1 MNVKVKD
8 HFIATYG
15 KDETINLLFDVLN
28 AIPSSVFIKNEK
40 LEKIFANTAN
50 LELDERT
57 SEETLGYTDFD
68 IHTPENAAIFSAED
82 NAVLKEGKIRQNEES
97 KLRKDGRKMHF
108 LTLKNRIPVGEDG
121 YLLVGT
127 NTIIDDIKEREND
140 VAIAM
145 AAVERSAAD
154 FEAVLDSMPLG
165 ISILDE
171 NLDTIFV
178 NKANRAL
185 WDVPADAD
193 VKGEPFRQSM
203 NRFRPENMV
212 DDEAAWNQRTERLL
226 AAISEGDISPREAR
240 GLHGRT
246 LLFSAMQLSG
256 GKRLISYFDITEQ
269 KKAQEQIAQVNLKS
283 AEDFKNLKQLL
294 DAMPLGVTLIDENLN
309 VVAINATNRRNWNLN
324 NGEVFE
330 GTSYEDMVRLS
341 HKDFPNVSKQDWEL
355 NVKRCMDEV
364 RDGTVAPRDERGIGS
379 DMFIFS
385 CIKLPNGNR
394 LTSCFD
400 ITEQK
405 KAQKALA
412 AANLFAEQQSADM
425 RATMDAMKMGVTLL
439 DKDLNIIFVNKAH
452 YAMWHWSETDA
463 KEGDPFRKSIEANRH
478 NGVYDVEDADWDS
491 YLQGRL
497 DEIASG
503 EIEPREF
510 PRKDGKTFVYSCTA
524 LSGGRRLVCYFD
536 ISEQKAAENALKGAE
551 QKAILADRAKSEF
564 LANMSHEIRT
574 PMNGVLG
581 MAELLARTDL
591 DTKQKTFTDI
601 IVKSG
606 NALLTII
613 NDILDFS
620 KIDAGQLAL
629 DPAPFKLGEAI
640 EDVATLVSAR
650 AQEKDLELIV
660 RVDPTLPEHVV
671 GDVGR
676 LRQIVTNLMGN
687 AVKFTERGH
696 VLVDVTGT
704 TDESAGIVSLMFKIT
719 DTGMG
724 IPQDKIKQVFEKFS
738 QVDTSSTRRHEGT
751 GLGLAIS
758 TKLVALMG
766 GEIGAT
772 SEQGQGSTFWFTI
785 ALPMHGTTVR
795 KKILP
800 FDVNGARILIID
812 DNPVNRSILLEQ
824 IRSWNFDA
832 CAATGGA
839 EGLAVVSQAKELGLG
854 VDVVILDYHM
864 PHMNGADV
872 ARAVRNNPAI
882 ADLPLI
888 LLTSVDTAMQGAEFN
903 GIHINAHLMKPAR
916 SSLLF
921 DTIVSV
927 IREARTH
934 KGETIIAA
942 KPKTLL
948 ELGERMQAQSAVPA
962 VAKPAAPVATYTTP
976 TAQAPV
982 APVYVAPIVEAPKM
996 TTAPQLDIL
1005 VAEDNAVNQIVFTQI
1020 LESTPFSFEIVD
1032 NGRKAL
1038 EAMKVRRPTIILMD
1052 VSMPEMNG
1060 LEATHEIRD
1069 FEAENNLPR
1078 TPIIGVTAHALKGD
1092 KDRCLEAGMDDYLS
1106 KPISPDMLAAKVEA
1120 HITAQRQAKRA

>member
-1 MNVKVKD
+1 MGAGMNVKVKD
-8 HFIATYG
+8 HFIETYG
-15 KDETINLLFDVLN
+15 KDQTINLLFDVLN

-82 NAVLKEGKIRQNEES
+82 NAVLLGGKIRQNEES
-97 KLRKDGRKMHF
+97 KIRKDGRKIHF
-108 LTLKNRIPVGEDG
+108 LTLKNRIPVGESS

-127 NTIIDDIKEREND
+127 NTIIDDIKERENQL
-140 VAIAM
+140 ALAM
-145 AAVERSAAD
+145 SAVERSSAD
-154 FEAVLDSMPLG
+154 FESVLDSMPLG

-185 WDVPADAD
+185 WDVPVDAD

-212 DDEAAWNQRTERLL
+212 DDDDAWNKRTERLL
-226 AAISEGDISPREAR
+226 ASIREGDISPREAR

-246 LLFSAMQLSG
+246 LLFSAMHLSG
-256 GKRLISYFDITEQ
+256 GKRLISYFDISDQ
-269 KKAQEQIAQVNLKS
+269 KKAQEQIEKSNLKS
-283 AEDFKNLKQLL
+283 EQDFNDLKMML
-294 DAMPLGVTLIDENLN
+294 DAMPLGVTIVDDQMN
-309 VVAINATNRRNWNLN
+309 VVAINATNKRYWNLDLGN
-324 NGEVFE
+324 KYE
-330 GTSYEDMVRLS
+330 GMSYDEMVRLNES
-341 HKDFPNVSKQDWEL
+341 DFPEMTKIEWESYATKCVQ
-355 NVKRCMDEV
+355 NVKQGNVEPREEIGL
-364 RDGTVAPRDERGIGS
+364 DGSIY
-379 DMFIFS
+379 IFS
-385 CIKLPNGNR
+385 CIPLSNGHR
-394 LTSCFD
+394 LTSFFD

-405 KAQKALA
+405 KSQKALSDA
-412 AANLFAEQQSADM
+412 SLLAEQQSADM
-425 RATMDAMKMGVTLL
+425 RATMDAMKMGVALL
-439 DKDLNIIFVNKAH
+439 DKNLDVMFVNKAN
-452 YAMWHWSETDA
+452 YDMWNWSRDDV
-463 KEGDPFRKSIEANRH
+463 KEGKPFRQVIELNR
-478 NGVYDVEDADWDS
+478 NKGIYDVEDANWDD
-491 YLQGRL
+491 YVAQRL
-497 DEIASG
+497 EEISSG

-510 PRKDGKTFVYSCTA
+510 NRRDGKTFVYSCTA
-524 LSGGRRLVCYFD
+524 LSGGKRLVCYFD
-536 ISEQKAAENALKGAE
+536 ISSQKAAENALKDAE

-581 MAELLARTDL
+581 MAELLARTEL
-591 DTKQKTFTDI
+591 DQKQKTFTDI

-660 RVDPTLPEHVV
+660 RVDPTLPETVV

-704 TDESAGIVSLMFKIT
+704 TDETAGIVSLAFKIT

-724 IPQDKIKQVFEKFS
+724 IPKDKIKQVFEKFS

-766 GEIGAT
+766 GEIGAE
-772 SEQGQGSTFWFTI
+772 SEHGQGSTFWFTI

-824 IRSWNFDA
+824 MRSWNFDA
-832 CAATGGA
+832 CAATGGS
-839 EGLAVVSQAKELGLG
+839 EGLAVLGQAKELGLG

-872 ARAVRNNPAI
+872 ARAVRQNPAI

-927 IREARTH
+927 IREARTQR
-934 KGETIIAA
+934 GETIIAS

-948 ELGERMQAQSAVPA
+948 ELGERMQAQTVAPV
-962 VAKPAAPVATYTTP
+962 VAKPVAQVPATP
-976 TAQAPV
+976 LYV
-982 APVYVAPIVEAPKM
+982 APVIEAPKPV
-996 TTAPQLDIL
+996 ALRQLDIL

-1038 EAMKVRRPTIILMD
+1038 EAMKAKRPTIILMD

-1120 HITAQRQAKRA
+1120 HIAAQHKAKRA

>member
-1 MNVKVKD
+1 MNAKTKE
-8 HFIATYG
+8 HFIETYG
-15 KDETINLLFDVLN
+15 MDQTINLLFDVLN

-50 LELDERT
+50 LALDERT
-57 SEETLGYTDFD
+57 AEETLGYTDFD
-68 IHTPENAAIFSAED
+68 IHSPENAAIFFAED

-97 KLRKDGRKMHF
+97 KIRKDGRKLHF
-108 LTLKNRIPVGEDG
+108 LTLKNRISVGKDG

-127 NTIIDDIKEREND
+127 NTIIDDIKAREND
-140 VAIAM
+140 LAAAK

-165 ISILDE
+165 ISILDA
-171 NLDTIFV
+171 NLDTMFV
-178 NKANRAL
+178 NKANRSL
-185 WDVPADAD
+185 WDVPVDAD

-203 NRFRPENMV
+203 NRYRPENMI
-212 DDEAAWNQRTERLL
+212 DDDDTWNQRTERLL
-226 AAISEGDISPREAR
+226 ASIQQGDISPREAR

-246 LLFSAMQLSG
+246 LMFSAMHLSG

-269 KKAQEQIAQVNLKS
+269 KKAHGLIEQASLKS
-283 AEDFKNLKQLL
+283 EQDFRDLKLLL
-294 DAMPLGVTLIDENLN
+294 DAMPLGVTMIDEQLN
-309 VVAINATNRRNWNLN
+309 VVAVNAANRRNWNLDPN
-324 NGEVFE
+324 FNFE
-330 GTSYEDMVRLS
+330 GTRYEDMVRSS
-341 HKDFPNVSKQDWEL
+341 HKDFPTLTKAEWEL
-355 NVKRCMDEV
+355 NVARCMAEV
-364 RDGTVAPRDERGIGS
+364 RHGNVTPREERGIGE

-385 CIKLPNGNR
+385 CITLSNSNR

-400 ITEQK
+400 ITAQK
-405 KAQKALA
+405 KAQKALG
-412 AANLFAEQQSADM
+412 AANLFAEQQSEDM
-425 RATMDAMKMGVTLL
+425 RATMDAMKMGVVLL
-439 DKDLNIIFVNKAH
+439 DQNLDVLFINKAN
-452 YAMWHWSETDA
+452 YNMWNWSRKEV
-463 KEGDPFRKSIEANRH
+463 KEGKPFREIIELNRY
-478 NGVYDVEDADWDS
+478 NGIYDVEDANWDDYVAS
-491 YLQGRL
+491 RL
-497 DEIASG
+497 GEIASG

-510 PRKDGKTFVYSCTA
+510 NRKDGKTYVYSCTA
-524 LSGGRRLVCYFD
+524 LSGGKRLVCYYD
-536 ISEQKAAENALKGAE
+536 ISEQKAAENALKDAE
-551 QKAILADRAKSEF
+551 RKAILADRAKSEF

-591 DTKQKTFTDI
+591 DPKQKTFTDI

-629 DPAPFKLGEAI
+629 DPSPFKLAEAI

-660 RVDPTLPEHVV
+660 RVDPALPEHVV

-687 AVKFTERGH
+687 AVKFTEKGH
-696 VLVDVTGT
+696 VLVDVTGQA
-704 TDESAGIVSLMFKIT
+704 DESSGLVSLMFKIT

-724 IPQDKIKQVFEKFS
+724 IPKEKIKQIFEKFS

-766 GEIGAT
+766 GEIGAE
-772 SEQGQGSTFWFTI
+772 SEHGMGSTFWFTI
-785 ALPMHGTTVR
+785 ALPMHGKTVR

-800 FDVNGARILIID
+800 FDVNGARVLIID
-812 DNPVNRSILLEQ
+812 DNPVNRSILIEQ
-824 IRSWNFDA
+824 MRSWNFDA

-839 EGLAVVSQAKELGLG
+839 EGLAVATQAKELGLG

-872 ARAVRNNPAI
+872 ARAVRSNPAI

-888 LLTSVDTAMQGAEFN
+888 LLTSVDTAMQGAEFY

-927 IREARTH
+927 IREARTR
-934 KGETIIAA
+934 KGETIIAN
-942 KPKTLL
+942 KPKSLL
-948 ELGERMQAQSAVPA
+948 ELGERMQAQTIAPVVARTAMPVAQAGAAPAFVVPA
-962 VAKPAAPVATYTTP
+962 
-976 TAQAPV
+976 
-982 APVYVAPIVEAPKM
+982 VEAPKSS
-996 TTAPQLDIL
+996 ASPQLDIL

-1038 EAMKVRRPTIILMD
+1038 EAMKIRRPTIIVMD

-1092 KDRCLEAGMDDYLS
+1092 KDRCLAAGMDDYLS

-1120 HITAQRQAKRA
+1120 HITTQRNTKRA